1 MKCKYIIQNL
11 KRKESIIKT
20 CYMFLLYGDIMN
32 DFKDSLVF
40 SVSEEKAKNNMI
52 DKYYNHY
59 LNFYQDEKIQEYL
72 HNIIATILLTYHTRY
87 EGFNVEIPYRFK
99 APHSIH
105 NKLIENSEELG
116 NSFGPIKPLKDA
128 FAMKIVSYSHPPIF
142 HSEDPEIMGLI
153 TEKQNNYEFLAE
165 MQKFKSSLLKNEFE
179 SPLEY
184 NYSCTKYEY
193 FSNCKKILEKII
205 SLVHPDSK
213 NLINHYTSL
222 MASIDESLEFIEATD
237 DANSTIDDDDL
248 TNKKINFFDILDDF
262 SARIPDKL
270 DLTLLTKQVSSL
282 FNNNPIFDALS
293 ISSSNNIKIKRTENG
308 YVSNFIYINTLIG
321 PIECQLQSLHEYE
334 QGNFGF
340 PAHTNLS
347 GKSIKPLP
355 LPSENDK
362 KSIKNFVSQ
371 VQDIAPKAF
380 VARIDSTEKN
390 RVITQQFSDYQ
401 NYKNVTSQVTKGDP
415 LEKYLFNYFAKLY
428 AVKDDIFKSQE
439 KSFGFLSYDILGY
452 IKSENFKSLNSEVKK
467 EDIKII

>member
-1 MKCKYIIQNL
+1 
-11 KRKESIIKT
+11 
-20 CYMFLLYGDIMN
+20 MN
-32 DFKDSLVF
+32 DFKDSLAF
-40 SVSEEKAKNNMI
+40 SVSEEKAKNNII

-59 LNFYQDEKIQEYL
+59 LNFYKDEKIQEYL
-72 HNIIATILLTYHTRY
+72 HNIIATILLTYHKRY

-99 APHSIH
+99 APNSIH
-105 NKLIENSEELG
+105 NKLTKNAEEFG
-116 NSFGPIKPLKDA
+116 NNIGPIKPLKDA

-142 HSEDPEIMGLI
+142 HSEDPEIMKLI

-179 SPLEY
+179 STLTY
-184 NYSCTKYEY
+184 NYNCTKHEY
-193 FSNCKKILEKII
+193 FSNCKKILKKII
-205 SLVHPDSK
+205 SLLHPDSQ

-222 MASIDESLEFIEATD
+222 IGSIDESLEFIEATD
-237 DANSTIDDDDL
+237 DANSTIDYDDL
-248 TNKKINFFDILDDF
+248 TNKKINFFDLLDDF

-270 DLTLLTKQVSSL
+270 DLALLTKQVTSL
-282 FNNNPIFDALS
+282 FNSNPIFDALS
-293 ISSSNNIKIKRTENG
+293 ISSSKNIKIKRTENG

-362 KSIKNFVSQ
+362 KAIKTFVSQ

-380 VARIDSTEKN
+380 VSRIDSTEKN
-390 RVITQQFSDYQ
+390 RIITQQFSDYQ

-415 LEKYLFNYFAKLY
+415 LEKYLLNYFGKLY
-428 AVKDDIFKSQE
+428 AIKDNIFKSQE
-439 KSFGFLSYDILGY
+439 KSFGFLDYDILDY
-452 IKSENFKSLNSEVKK
+452 IKSDNFKSLNSELEKDNAK
-467 EDIKII
+467 HI

>member
-1 MKCKYIIQNL
+1 
-11 KRKESIIKT
+11 
-20 CYMFLLYGDIMN
+20 MN
-32 DFKDSLVF
+32 DFKDSLAF
-40 SVSEEKAKNNMI
+40 SVSEEKAKNNII

-59 LNFYQDEKIQEYL
+59 LNFYKDEKIQEYL
-72 HNIIATILLTYHTRY
+72 HNIIATILLTYHKRY

-99 APHSIH
+99 APNSIH
-105 NKLIENSEELG
+105 NKLAKNAEEFG
-116 NSFGPIKPLKDA
+116 NNIGPLKTLKDA

-142 HSEDPEIMGLI
+142 HSEDPEIMKLI

-179 SPLEY
+179 STLTY
-184 NYSCTKYEY
+184 NYNCTKHEY
-193 FSNCKKILEKII
+193 FSNCKKILKKII
-205 SLVHPDSK
+205 SLLHPDSQ

-222 MASIDESLEFIEATD
+222 IGSIDESLEFIEATD
-237 DANSTIDDDDL
+237 DANSTIDYDDL
-248 TNKKINFFDILDDF
+248 TNKKINFFDLLDDF

-270 DLTLLTKQVSSL
+270 DLALLTKQVTSL
-282 FNNNPIFDALS
+282 FNSNPIFDALS
-293 ISSSNNIKIKRTENG
+293 ISSSKNIKIKRTENG

-362 KSIKNFVSQ
+362 KAIKTFVSQ

-380 VARIDSTEKN
+380 VSRIDSTEKN
-390 RVITQQFSDYQ
+390 RIITQQFSDYQ

-415 LEKYLFNYFAKLY
+415 LEKYLLNYFGKLY
-428 AVKDDIFKSQE
+428 AIKDNIFKSQE
-439 KSFGFLSYDILGY
+439 KSFGFLDYDILDY
-452 IKSENFKSLNSEVKK
+452 IKSDNFKSLNSEVEKDDSK
-467 EDIKII
+467 HI